1 MNSGLTQ
8 LRHDLLVDAAT
19 EIAQLRRR
27 AADMEALLRRWLQW
41 HGSTNNLSEDTRN
54 YLKE

>member
-1 MNSGLTQ
+1 VMN

-19 EIAQLRRR
+19 ELAKDKRRIK
-27 AADMEALLRRWLQW
+27 DLEALLRRWLA
-41 HGSTNNLSEDTRN
+41 HYGSTNVLSDDTRN